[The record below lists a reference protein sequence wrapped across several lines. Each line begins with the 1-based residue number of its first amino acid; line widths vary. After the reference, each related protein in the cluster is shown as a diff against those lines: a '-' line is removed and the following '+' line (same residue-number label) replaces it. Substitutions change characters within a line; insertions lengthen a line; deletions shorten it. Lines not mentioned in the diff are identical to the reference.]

1 MTVRGG
7 EMIFLPQGS
16 TYYVETVEPGDC
28 YAINFSEGTPFP
40 PFTLSAPDPTYLS
53 AFRNAERM
61 WKERRSGYRAA
72 CKAELY
78 RIIALMQQERPYLP
92 KQKTAL
98 IRPAV
103 EYIQKHYDTELISV
117 TMLAELCGIT
127 PEYLRRLFGAAYGCS
142 PVRYIN
148 GLKISRAKELLDSGM
163 YSLSE
168 AASLSGYTD
177 MSHFSREFKKS
188 EGLSPSKYKKGS

>member
-1 MTVRGG
+1 
-7 EMIFLPQGS
+7 MIFLPQGS
-16 TYYVETVEPGDC
+16 TYYVETVKPGDC
-28 YAINFSEGTPFP
+28 YAINFSEPAEFP
-40 PFTLSAPDPTYLS
+40 PFIFCGANNAYLK
-53 AFRNAERM
+53 AFQKAERT
-61 WKERRSGYRAA
+61 WKERRPGYRAA
-72 CKAELY
+72 CKSELY
-78 RIIALMQQERPYLP
+78 RIIALMQQERVYLP
-92 KQKTAL
+92 KQKMAL
-98 IRPAV
+98 IHPAV
-103 EYIQKHYDTELISV
+103 EYIQKHYESELISIP
-117 TMLAELCGIT
+117 MLASLCGIT

-188 EGLSPSKYKKGS
+188 EGISPSKYKKGS